1 VTSSDRTIQQGNP
14 KNLLVKSALVI
25 GAGIGGITAAAAL
38 RRAGIEVVLC
48 ERSPTLRAAG
58 FGLSLQSNAMNA
70 FRTLDLGIDEELLRV
85 GEHARSA
92 CYRRPDGSV
101 MRRVDVAPMEAVLGA
116 PAVVLARPDL
126 HDVLLACCG
135 DDLRVELG
143 AEMLRFTET
152 TDAVQVELADS
163 RTLSADVLIGADG
176 INSAIRSQLHGS
188 EPPRSG
194 EFVCWLALAQ
204 FDHPAVAAG
213 ESVQY
218 WGTGQRF
225 GISDLGKGR
234 VYWWGTQ
241 TTTAELAADWP
252 HGKDDLLDRF
262 ADWAPEITEIIA
274 GTPEADILA
283 LPAQDRPPLSEWGR
297 GRVTLLG
304 DAAHP
309 MLPSLGQGANA
320 AIEDAI
326 VLAHALAT
334 HDDAETAL
342 RVYERSRIPRTTMF
356 VDESRKL
363 GELEQT
369 LDPER
374 VAARDRYMSSP
385 DDEGGRTRSL
395 EPMTWPGLGDPESA
409 GKLPRPL
416 SALERWHWT
425 VDKVAPLHIVSRVRV
440 TGDLA
445 AEAVRTGL
453 AALVRRHPLLHALVR
468 SDEGRDPQFVPVA
481 AQPIPLRE
489 VASGDW
495 TAEIDTELR
504 ERFVR
509 EAPLLRATLVTVA
522 PEVHDLVLTSNYTI
536 ADAVTILSFARQVLE
551 FAAAKTTGWVPEIP
565 ASAPPEALL
574 PKEFQDPEGKR
585 AALGRLMAHA
595 QNDEQLNPVRLAA
608 DAEIPPAQ
616 RFTRATRRVLGGP
629 EYQALLAACRY
640 HGVLPRSVVAAALA
654 RAAAADT
661 GVLQAHY
668 PVGVSVPFREHLA
681 QPLDDTR
688 IGAYQAMI
696 TVPTPAGQPLWEVA
710 AGFEAAFGARV
721 EQRWHLDGL
730 LGIEHLLPETPAQA
744 DQVVTQLD
752 ARGPGNLCMTYLD
765 TRDFPARIGDWEISG
780 AEFVSGMSISG
791 LLMLTVGIGADELS
805 LNLGYV
811 EGLMSAERGDAL
823 VGALVESLHSVMP
836 VTENTQVQ

>member
-1 VTSSDRTIQQGNP
+1 VTSSRIIQQGSL
-14 KNLLVKSALVI
+14 KKSALVI
-25 GAGIGGITAAAAL
+25 GAGIGGLTTAAAL

-70 FRTLDLGIDEELLRV
+70 LRTLDLGIDEELLRV

-116 PAVVLARPDL
+116 PAAVLARPDL
-126 HDVLLACCG
+126 HEVLLACCG
-135 DDLRVELG
+135 DDMRVELG
-143 AEMLRFTET
+143 AEVLRFTET

-163 RTLSADVLIGADG
+163 RTLRADVLIGADG
-176 INSAIRSQLHGS
+176 INSVIRGQLHGS

-204 FDHPAVAAG
+204 FDHPVVPAG

-225 GISDLGKGR
+225 GISDLGTGR

-241 TTTAELAADWP
+241 TTTAGLAADWP
-252 HGKDDLLDRF
+252 HGKDDLLGRF
-262 ADWAPEITEIIA
+262 ADWAPGITEIIA

-342 RVYERSRIPRTTMF
+342 RVYERRRIPRTTMF

-369 LDPER
+369 TDPER

-385 DDEGGRTRSL
+385 GEEGGRSRSL
-395 EPMTWPGLGDPESA
+395 EPMTWPGFGDPESA
-409 GKLPRPL
+409 GRLPRPL

-425 VDKVAPLHIVSRVRV
+425 VDQVAPLHIVSRVRV

-445 AEAVRTGL
+445 AAAVRTGL

-468 SDEGRDPQFVPVA
+468 SAEGRDPQFVPVA

-504 ERFVR
+504 EPFGPD
-509 EAPLLRATLVTVA
+509 APLLRATLVTVA
-522 PEVHDLVLTSNYTI
+522 PDVHDLVLTSTYTI

-551 FAAAKTTGWVPEIP
+551 FAAAQTTGWVPEIP
-565 ASAPPEALL
+565 ALAPPEALL
-574 PKEFQDPEGKR
+574 PAEFQDPEGKR

-595 QNDEQLNPVRLAA
+595 QDDQQLNPVRLAA
-608 DAEIPPAQ
+608 DADIPPAQ
-616 RFTRATRRVLGGP
+616 RFTRATRRVLGGA
-629 EYQALLAACRY
+629 EYQSLLAACQY
-640 HGVLPRSVVAAALA
+640 HGVLPQSVVAAALA

-661 GVLQAHY
+661 GVPHAHY
-668 PVGVSVPFREHLA
+668 PVGVSVLFREHLA

-688 IGAYQAMI
+688 TGAYQAMI

-710 AGFEAAFGARV
+710 AGFESEFGARV

-730 LGIEHLLPETPAQA
+730 LGIEYLLPETPAQA
-744 DQVVTQLD
+744 DRVVPQLD

-765 TRDFPARIGDWEISG
+765 TRAFPARIGDWEISG

-791 LLMLTVGIGADELS
+791 LLMLAVGIGADELS

-823 VGALVESLHSVMP
+823 VGALAESLRSAIP
-836 VTENTQVQ
+836 VTENTPVR